1 MSRRLPPGVRHFDY
15 APLSHV
21 LPRAAALVH
30 HGGIGTA
37 AHGLASGRPQL
48 VMPMTFDQPD
58 NASRLVRLGVARVV
72 WPDQFDGPT
81 VARAV
86 KALTGHPDVARRCE
100 SVAARLRGTDPLTR
114 TCELIEEAGVTLPA

>member
-1 MSRRLPPGVRHFDY
+1 
-15 APLSHV
+15 
-21 LPRAAALVH
+21 
-30 HGGIGTA
+30 
-37 AHGLASGRPQL
+37 
-48 VMPMTFDQPD
+48 MPMTFDQPD